1 MTENKKIEIT
11 LLNASK
17 IEFIAE
23 RAWGTFLPDASE
35 INDKIKLGEKFIT
48 LKAKNEQVYT
58 LRIEDIQHMVET
70 KFDEPEPMNGDK
82 VGNVE

>member
-23 RAWGTFLPDASE
+23 RAWGTFLPDANE

-58 LRIEDIQHMVET
+58 LRIEDIQHMIET
-70 KFDEPEPMNGDK
+70 KINKPELIDGDEVE
-82 VGNVE
+82 NVE

>member
-1 MTENKKIEIT
+1 MVEKKKIEIT
-11 LLNASK
+11 LLNDNK

-23 RAWGTFLPDASE
+23 RAWGTFLPDAHK

-48 LKAKNEQVYT
+48 LKAANEQVYT
-58 LRIEDIQHMVET
+58 LRIEDIQHMIET
-70 KFDEPEPMNGDK
+70 EINVPELIDGDE